1 MLYMKKY
8 IREDLN
14 GNVISV
20 NSPVYVAIEG
30 KKAFEY
36 TALGIESGKF

>member
-1 MLYMKKY
+1 MKKY

-30 KKAFEY
+30 KKSF
-36 TALGIESGKF
+36 